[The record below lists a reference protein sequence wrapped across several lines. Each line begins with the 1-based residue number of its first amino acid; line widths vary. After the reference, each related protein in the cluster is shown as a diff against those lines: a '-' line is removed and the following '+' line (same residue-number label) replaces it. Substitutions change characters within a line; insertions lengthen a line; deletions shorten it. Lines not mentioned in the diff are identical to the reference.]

1 MNNPI
6 DRAKTHSHAVYLKD
20 GTTSTVKA
28 IDDLVDLAEDLAA
41 KLQNLISAA
50 DGITP
55 TEEEFLEGKATIDQ
69 DCWDDWDDAIDEA
82 KAVLGNNNLE
92 S

>member
-6 DRAKTHSHAVYLKD
+6 DRAKSHSHAVYMQD

-41 KLQNLISAA
+41 KLKNLINAA

-55 TEEEFLEGKATIDQ
+55 TEEEFLEGKAAIDQ
-69 DCWDDWDDAIDEA
+69 DCWDDWDEA
-82 KAVLGNNNLE
+82 VKECKAYLRDNNLE
-92 S
+92 